1 MTFQSD
7 KPRLSVLSALRVAE
21 PSGASGLREEIRA
34 DLSNLLGTVHLGA
47 SVDLADFPFVQRS
60 VLNYGMSDL
69 SRLTVTEA
77 SSGVAMRDLRAAI
90 TAHEPRIVSKSLS
103 IVAMTAEDGARQ
115 AAHFS
120 ITAEMRADPVDLEL
134 AFDAHVDIAAARV
147 AMSSVK
153 VT

>member
-7 KPRLSVLSALRVAE
+7 KPRLSVLSALRVARA
-21 PSGASGLREEIRA
+21 SGSSGLREEIRA

-47 SVDLADFPFVQRS
+47 SVDLSDFPYVQRS

-69 SRLTVTEA
+69 SRLTVSEA
-77 SSGVAMRDLRAAI
+77 GSGVAMRDLRAAI
-90 TAHEPRIVSKSLS
+90 TAHEPRIVAKTLS
-103 IVAMTAEDGARQ
+103 IVATTTEDSARQ

-134 AFDAHVDIAAARV
+134 AFDAHVDVSAARV
-147 AMSSVK
+147 AMSAVK